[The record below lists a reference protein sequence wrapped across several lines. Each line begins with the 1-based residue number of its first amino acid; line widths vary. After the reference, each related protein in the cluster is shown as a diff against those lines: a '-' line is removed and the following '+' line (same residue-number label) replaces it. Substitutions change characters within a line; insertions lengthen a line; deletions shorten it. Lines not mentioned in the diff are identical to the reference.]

1 MMQSN
6 EATSESP
13 LNEREAARDR
23 LARQIGRLLANEWLR
38 NRAANPRE
46 SSGIEKRS
54 GLSNPSLEPDGFGS
68 TPNRSGVV

>member
-1 MMQSN
+1 MQSN
-6 EATSESP
+6 DEKTGP
-13 LNEREAARDR
+13 PPDERDAARDR

-38 NRAANPRE
+38 NRAADPRE